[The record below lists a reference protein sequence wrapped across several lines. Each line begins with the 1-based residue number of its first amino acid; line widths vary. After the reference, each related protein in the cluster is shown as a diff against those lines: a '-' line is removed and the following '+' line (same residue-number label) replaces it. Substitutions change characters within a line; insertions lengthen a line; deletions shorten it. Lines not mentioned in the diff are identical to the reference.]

1 MSSSPVEP
9 ADLIDLKLLPAW
21 VKEPVEPSSYEHYT
35 GEEGEA
41 PRDGRRPPRD
51 KRDRN
56 FKRSTFKAQRP
67 FQARKTDADEPR
79 KVGRGSERV
88 RERGRPPRR
97 TSSKAEVG
105 GARRRMDHGENRHS
119 RDRRSPVSR
128 KPLEITIR
136 FLPSS
141 RVFENVAAQI
151 KSGSVAYSVF
161 ALARLFLEKP
171 ERYEVRLT
179 TKAESPLYQLGENG
193 AVSLN
198 REFLEG
204 NAFRLAHED
213 FYKIDITQSDPIK
226 GNFSNVA
233 RCRLSGTL
241 LGPTNHH
248 NYQPQLRTLYEQR
261 FSRRMSFADYQRQIE
276 IVNDP
281 ALIERWKEQARTVT
295 TFKTRNDERS
305 STFPSAA
312 EAERHFRSNY
322 LPGLVR
328 TVEAVTVSGVLSRR
342 LPDRMLNRA
351 LEDAWTHETRS
362 PSNMMQE
369 LAGRLR
375 QAGLNVFRH
384 RRGMLFVSPIRV
396 RLFIHAQAEV
406 SPSVNAILQILAGTP
421 RTNRKELFEKLI
433 TDVATKE
440 VESRKLALASDLR
453 WLINEGYLIEF
464 NDGSLDLPRGKAKPQ
479 EGAAAAEPA
488 PTLSNGSTA
497 EPTEQALATMG
508 EAPIPSELEI
518 GGS

>member
-1 MSSSPVEP
+1 MKTMSSSPVEP
-9 ADLIDLKLLPAW
+9 ADLFDLKLLPAW
-21 VKEPVEPSSYEHYT
+21 VKEPAEPRSYEHYT
-35 GEEGEA
+35 GEEGEGQ
-41 PRDGRRPPRD
+41 RDRRRPPRD
-51 KRDRN
+51 KRDRE
-56 FKRSTFKAQRP
+56 FKRSPLKAQRP
-67 FQARKTDADEPR
+67 FKARKADARGPK
-79 KVGRGSERV
+79 KVERDD
-88 RERGRPPRR
+88 R
-97 TSSKAEVG
+97 
-105 GARRRMDHGENRHS
+105 ARRRTDHGEDRHS
-119 RDRRSPVSR
+119 PDRRSPVAPM
-128 KPLEITIR
+128 PLEITTR
-136 FLPSS
+136 FLPCS

-151 KSGSVAYSVF
+151 KSGSVAYSIF

-171 ERYEVRLT
+171 ERYEVCLT
-179 TKAESPLYQLGENG
+179 AKAGSPLYKLGENS

-198 REFLEG
+198 REFLDR
-204 NAFRLAHED
+204 NAFQLVHED
-213 FYKIDITQSDPIK
+213 FYKIDITQTDPIK

-276 IVNDP
+276 IVSDP

-295 TFKTRNDERS
+295 IFKTLNDEPS
-305 STFPSAA
+305 STFSSAA

-328 TVEAVTVSGVLSRR
+328 SVDEVTISGVLSRR
-342 LPDRMLNRA
+342 LADRTLNCG
-351 LEDAWTHETRS
+351 LEDAWTRETRS

-369 LAGRLR
+369 LAGRFR

-396 RLFIHAQAEV
+396 RPFVHTQAEV
-406 SPSVNAILQILAGTP
+406 SSSVNAILEILAAAPG
-421 RTNRKELFEKLI
+421 TNRKELFEKLI
-433 TDVATKE
+433 ADVASEE

-479 EGAAAAEPA
+479 ESAAAAEPA

-497 EPTEQALATMG
+497 EPTEHALATVG
-508 EAPIPSELEI
+508 EPPIPSELEI

>member
-9 ADLIDLKLLPAW
+9 ANLIDLKLLPAW
-21 VKEPVEPSSYEHYT
+21 VKEPVEPRSYEHYT
-35 GEEGEA
+35 GEEG
-41 PRDGRRPPRD
+41 PRDGRRPSRD
-51 KRDRN
+51 KRDHK
-56 FKRSTFKAQRP
+56 FKRSAFKAQRP
-67 FQARKTDADEPR
+67 FKARKADAHEPKR
-79 KVGRGSERV
+79 IGRDDRT
-88 RERGRPPRR
+88 RRR
-97 TSSKAEVG
+97 T
-105 GARRRMDHGENRHS
+105 DQGEDRHL
-119 RDRRSPVSR
+119 RDRRSPVAR
-128 KPLEITIR
+128 MPLGITTR
-136 FLPSS
+136 FLPCL
-141 RVFENVAAQI
+141 RVFENVATQI
-151 KSGSVAYSVF
+151 KSGSVAYSIF

-179 TKAESPLYQLGENG
+179 AKAGSPLYQLGENG

-198 REFLEG
+198 RGFLER
-204 NAFRLAHED
+204 NAFRLVHED
-213 FYKIDITQSDPIK
+213 FYKVDITQSDPIK

-248 NYQPQLRTLYEQR
+248 NYQPQLHTLYEQR

-276 IVNDP
+276 IVSDP

-295 TFKTRNDERS
+295 TFKTLNEEPS
-305 STFPSAA
+305 SRFSSAA

-328 TVEAVTVSGVLSRR
+328 SVDEVTISGVLSRR
-342 LPDRMLNRA
+342 LPDRTLNRA
-351 LEDAWTHETRS
+351 LEDAWTRETRS
-362 PSNMMQE
+362 PSNMIQE
-369 LAGRLR
+369 LVGRFR

-396 RLFIHAQAEV
+396 RPFVYAQSEV
-406 SPSVNAILQILAGTP
+406 SPTVNAILEILAAAPG
-421 RTNRKELFEKLI
+421 TNRKELFEKLI
-433 TDVATKE
+433 ADVASEE

-479 EGAAAAEPA
+479 EVAAAAEPA
-488 PTLSNGSTA
+488 PSLSNGSVG
-497 EPTEQALATMG
+497 EPTEQALAAVG
-508 EAPIPSELEI
+508 EPPMPSELEI

>member
-1 MSSSPVEP
+1 
-9 ADLIDLKLLPAW
+9 
-21 VKEPVEPSSYEHYT
+21 
-35 GEEGEA
+35 
-41 PRDGRRPPRD
+41 
-51 KRDRN
+51 
-56 FKRSTFKAQRP
+56 
-67 FQARKTDADEPR
+67 
-79 KVGRGSERV
+79 
-88 RERGRPPRR
+88 
-97 TSSKAEVG
+97 
-105 GARRRMDHGENRHS
+105 MDHGEDRHS
-119 RDRRSPVSR
+119 GDRRSPVAR
-128 KPLEITIR
+128 VPLEITIR
-136 FLPSS
+136 FLPYS

-179 TKAESPLYQLGENG
+179 AKAGSPLYQLGGNG

-204 NAFRLAHED
+204 NAFRLVHED
-213 FYKIDITQSDPIK
+213 FYKIDITQTDPIK

-281 ALIERWKEQARTVT
+281 ALIEQWKEQARTVT
-295 TFKTRNDERS
+295 TFKTLNDEPS

-322 LPGLVR
+322 LPGLLRSVD
-328 TVEAVTVSGVLSRR
+328 EVTTSGVLSRR
-342 LPDRMLNRA
+342 LPDRTLNRA
-351 LEDAWTHETRS
+351 LEDAWTGETRS

-369 LAGRLR
+369 LVGRFR

-396 RLFIHAQAEV
+396 RPFVHAQAEV
-406 SPSVNAILQILAGTP
+406 SSSVNAILEILAAAPG
-421 RTNRKELFEKLI
+421 TNRKELFEKLI
-433 TDVATKE
+433 TDVASEE

-453 WLINEGYLIEF
+453 WLVNEGYVIEF
-464 NDGSLDLPRGKAKPQ
+464 NDGSLDLPRGKATPQ
-479 EGAAAAEPA
+479 EGVAAVEPA
-488 PTLSNGSTA
+488 PSLSNGPA
-497 EPTEQALATMG
+497 GEPMERALAAVG
-508 EAPIPSELEI
+508 GAAEPSELEI

>member
-9 ADLIDLKLLPAW
+9 ADLFDLKLLPAW
-21 VKEPVEPSSYEHYT
+21 VKEPVEPRSYEHYT
-35 GEEGEA
+35 GEEREG

-51 KRDRN
+51 KRDRK
-56 FKRSTFKAQRP
+56 FKGPAFKAQRP
-67 FQARKTDADEPR
+67 FKAPDAHEPK
-79 KVGRGSERV
+79 KVGRDSESV
-88 RERGRPPRR
+88 REPGRSPRR
-97 TSSKAEVG
+97 SPSRAEAG
-105 GARRRMDHGENRHS
+105 PARRPMDHGQDRHA
-119 RDRRSPVSR
+119 RERRSPVAR
-128 KPLEITIR
+128 MPLEITTR
-136 FLPSS
+136 FLPYS

-179 TKAESPLYQLGENG
+179 AKAGSPLYQLGENG

-198 REFLEG
+198 REFLER
-204 NAFRLAHED
+204 NAFQLVPED

-261 FSRRMSFADYQRQIE
+261 FSRRMSFPDYQRQIE

-281 ALIERWKEQARTVT
+281 ALIEQWKEQARTVT
-295 TFKTRNDERS
+295 TFKTLNDEPS
-305 STFPSAA
+305 STFSSAA

-328 TVEAVTVSGVLSRR
+328 SVDEVTISGVLSRR
-342 LPDRMLNRA
+342 LPDRTLNRA

-369 LAGRLR
+369 LAGRFR

-396 RLFIHAQAEV
+396 RPFVHTQAEV
-406 SPSVNAILQILAGTP
+406 SSSVNAILEILAAAPG
-421 RTNRKELFEKLI
+421 TNRKELFEKLI
-433 TDVATKE
+433 ADVASEE

-479 EGAAAAEPA
+479 EVAAAAEPA

-497 EPTEQALATMG
+497 EPTEQPLAAVG
-508 EAPIPSELEI
+508 ESPVPSELEI

>member
-1 MSSSPVEP
+1 M
-9 ADLIDLKLLPAW
+9 
-21 VKEPVEPSSYEHYT
+21 
-35 GEEGEA
+35 
-41 PRDGRRPPRD
+41 
-51 KRDRN
+51 
-56 FKRSTFKAQRP
+56 
-67 FQARKTDADEPR
+67 
-79 KVGRGSERV
+79 
-88 RERGRPPRR
+88 
-97 TSSKAEVG
+97 
-105 GARRRMDHGENRHS
+105 
-119 RDRRSPVSR
+119 
-128 KPLEITIR
+128 PLEITTR
-136 FLPSS
+136 FLPYS

-179 TKAESPLYQLGENG
+179 AKAGSPLYQLGENG

-198 REFLEG
+198 REFLER
-204 NAFRLAHED
+204 NAFQLVHED
-213 FYKIDITQSDPIK
+213 FYKIEITQTDPIK

-281 ALIERWKEQARTVT
+281 AMIERWKEQARTVT
-295 TFKTRNDERS
+295 TFNTLNAEPS

-328 TVEAVTVSGVLSRR
+328 SVDEVTISGVLSRR
-342 LPDRMLNRA
+342 LTDRTLNRA
-351 LEDAWTHETRS
+351 LEDAWTQETRS

-396 RLFIHAQAEV
+396 RPFVHAQAEV
-406 SPSVNAILQILAGTP
+406 SPSVNAILEILVAAPG
-421 RTNRKELFEKLI
+421 TNRKELFETLI
-433 TDVATKE
+433 TGVAIEE

-453 WLINEGYLIEF
+453 WLIDEGYLIEF

-479 EGAAAAEPA
+479 EGAVAVEPA

-497 EPTEQALATMG
+497 EPTEPALAAVG
-508 EAPIPSELEI
+508 EPPIPSELEI